1 MLVPLTE
8 EKKKKQSPA
17 STHLASQPYCVWELI
32 RMLWAY
38 STTTEAGCA
47 HGLPLHITGASRV
60 EQRFMCFFA
69 DSSCPSHIPWLHD
82 LFPCGIPHYACQW
95 ADNVTFSW
103 TITIIMFSALFPIS
117 LLSTYTVP
125 RHWNYFLNYW
135 QINPSNRE
143 LWKSTTELL
152 APKWTPPFPGWLTL
166 QTIHKLAP
174 YSLKSKHIL

>member
-8 EKKKKQSPA
+8 GKKKKSPA

-47 HGLPLHITGASRV
+47 HGLPLHITGAARV

-95 ADNVTFSW
+95 AGRSEVRRVS
-103 TITIIMFSALFPIS
+103 
-117 LLSTYTVP
+117 Y
-125 RHWNYFLNYW
+125 
-135 QINPSNRE
+135 
-143 LWKSTTELL
+143 
-152 APKWTPPFPGWLTL
+152 
-166 QTIHKLAP
+166 HKLWNMQ
-174 YSLKSKHIL
+174 LGIKSRLIEAILDFSKGCLFIISTINQIEGWVQQCFASK